1 MKLSEETE
9 AVPVDWKEAFLLT
22 EGLGLSL
29 PASLELVV
37 CAEPLLSTLH
47 EDMSRLRGLKKNYF
61 NRAVTDDA
69 QVKVFYQKHIAME
82 MELSHNFNS
91 SPYLEVFMRTRRSS
105 VLTL

>member
-1 MKLSEETE
+1 MVEVGLVWDSWDCPCWECDDPAAEEAEDVEVGWVKLSEETE

-47 EDMSRLRGLKKNYF
+47 EDMSRLRGLKKS
-61 NRAVTDDA
+61 
-69 QVKVFYQKHIAME
+69 
-82 MELSHNFNS
+82 LG
-91 SPYLEVFMRTRRSS
+91 
-105 VLTL
+105 

>member
-47 EDMSRLRGLKKNYF
+47 EDMSRLRGLKKKII
-61 NRAVTDDA
+61 VL
-69 QVKVFYQKHIAME
+69 
-82 MELSHNFNS
+82 EL
-91 SPYLEVFMRTRRSS
+91 
-105 VLTL
+105 

>member
-1 MKLSEETE
+1 MEEVGLVWGSWDCPCWEWDDPAAEEAEEAEDVEVGWVKLSEETE

-47 EDMSRLRGLKKNYF
+47 EDMSRLRGLK
-61 NRAVTDDA
+61 
-69 QVKVFYQKHIAME
+69 QKS
-82 MELSHNFNS
+82 L
-91 SPYLEVFMRTRRSS
+91 V
-105 VLTL
+105 